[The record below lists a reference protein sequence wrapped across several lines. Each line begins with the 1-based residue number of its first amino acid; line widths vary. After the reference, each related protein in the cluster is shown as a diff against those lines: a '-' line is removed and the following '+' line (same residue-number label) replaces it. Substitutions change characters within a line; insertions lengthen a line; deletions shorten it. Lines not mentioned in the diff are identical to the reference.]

1 MTEPTELM
9 RTFPAAPDKQV
20 TIANM
25 QEGPWNRW
33 AFRNLRRLL
42 PTGNV
47 WRGTGPV
54 APLDV
59 RPYATSTTSSSTIAR
74 VRWSAWGNGST
85 RATPT
90 VSSCCTTARSSRSAT
105 ATGSRRTSRTC

>member
-9 RTFPAAPDKQV
+9 RTFPAAPGTQV

-25 QEGPWNRW
+25 QEGPFNRW

-47 WRGTGPV
+47 WRGTGP
-54 APLDV
+54 ATPLEV
-59 RPYATSTTSSSTIAR
+59 RPVLLANATFRDRDGVVLTVGEVLDEGYTDGFVVLHRGVLVAEHYGDGVEATSRIF
-74 VRWSAWGNGST
+74 
-85 RATPT
+85 
-90 VSSCCTTARSSRSAT
+90 
-105 ATGSRRTSRTC
+105 